1 MVTYTDF
8 IDIFG
13 DVIEEEEFQILE
25 DLSLSFLQSYCE
37 SFIFKDDLK
46 ENFDDYGLDIEKAL
60 LYQISFVGSNGGVSC
75 YEGSGDFQLQ
85 SVSTSG
91 FNYKYSNGKAES
103 VKYYNG
109 IPIAPVARNLILS
122 ELRKKN
128 YLSRCIR
135 RWEVQ
140 ED

>member
-60 LYQISFVGSNGGVSC
+60 LYQIS
-75 YEGSGDFQLQ
+75 
-85 SVSTSG
+85 
-91 FNYKYSNGKAES
+91 
-103 VKYYNG
+103 
-109 IPIAPVARNLILS
+109 
-122 ELRKKN
+122 
-128 YLSRCIR
+128 
-135 RWEVQ
+135 
-140 ED
+140 